1 MTQDLISAYERG
13 GGSGGQLPLKR
24 PDFDLYLSERD
35 LVPGASFPPE
45 RFRSRDTHL
54 DTLDN
59 IYRGDFRQF
68 VENPAEVMI
77 PISPARRLV
86 KVQVDLLMMSTPEA
100 AYPLRTVA
108 ADAIRD
114 MLVYGGAVIV
124 VDQEGEVDTL
134 EADIADE
141 SMEPGVVNIY
151 TVSPLT
157 WYPREEG
164 GAALLRPFISSQG
177 GTDNL
182 ADRVEITL
190 LGEHGDMIEVRE
202 YHFDGVGV
210 FGTIGP
216 LIEERVASR
225 GGVLLSAT
233 SPQEDIWGESIML
246 DLAAPLLELAKR
258 YSQNSQILDK
268 NAKPNRVWQAGTDD
282 SIDMFASEDDDDETA
297 YEKIAKGFGERAEKG
312 DVWLGDRTQK
322 VSYLEFSGNL
332 PGSFEQIQSVR
343 EMIAQL
349 SGLPAILDS
358 LVQASPSWR
367 VVAVAVPAVFCGDQC
382 IAEGLGGSVVGRV
395 GVGRIGAGHR
405 MAAHF

>member
-1 MTQDLISAYERG
+1 MTQNLISAYERG
-13 GGSGGQLPLKR
+13 RGSGGQLPLKR
-24 PDFDLYLSERD
+24 PDFDLYLAERD
-35 LVPGASFPPE
+35 LVAGASFPPE

-68 VENPAEVMI
+68 VEKPEDVMI

-124 VDQEGEVDTL
+124 VDQEGDVDTL

-157 WYPREEG
+157 WYPREQG
-164 GAALLRPFISSQG
+164 GAALIRPFISEMG

-182 ADRVEITL
+182 PDRCEITR
-190 LGEHGDMIEVRE
+190 LGENGEMIEVSE
-202 YHFDGVGV
+202 HHFDGVGV

-216 LIEERVASR
+216 LIEERMSSR
-225 GGVLLSAT
+225 GGVLLSAA
-233 SPQEDIWGESIML
+233 SPQEDIWGESILL

-258 YSQNSQILDK
+258 FSQNSQILDA
-268 NAKPNRVWQAGTDD
+268 NAKPSRVWHSSTDD
-282 SIDMFASEDDDDETA
+282 AEDLFPLEDDDPDDVTQ
-297 YEKIAKGFGERAEKG
+297 YQKIARGYAGRAEEG

-332 PGSFEQIQSVR
+332 PGSFEQIRSVR

-358 LVQASPSWR
+358 LVQASPSGVSLKLQYLPFLR
-367 VVAVAVPAVFCGDQC
+367 GHQC
-382 IAEGLGGSVVGRV
+382 IAEGFGGGIVGRA
-395 GVGRIGAGHR
+395 GAGRIGA
-405 MAAHF
+405 

>member
-1 MTQDLISAYERG
+1 MTQDLISAYEKGR
-13 GGSGGQLPLKR
+13 GSGEQLPLKR

-68 VENPAEVMI
+68 VEKPGDVAI
-77 PISPARRLV
+77 PISPARRLI

-134 EADIADE
+134 DADIADE

-164 GAALLRPFISSQG
+164 GAALLRPFISSMG

-190 LGEHGDMIEVRE
+190 R
-202 YHFDGVGV
+202 
-210 FGTIGP
+210 
-216 LIEERVASR
+216 R
-225 GGVLLSAT
+225 
-233 SPQEDIWGESIML
+233 
-246 DLAAPLLELAKR
+246 
-258 YSQNSQILDK
+258 
-268 NAKPNRVWQAGTDD
+268 
-282 SIDMFASEDDDDETA
+282 
-297 YEKIAKGFGERAEKG
+297 
-312 DVWLGDRTQK
+312 
-322 VSYLEFSGNL
+322 
-332 PGSFEQIQSVR
+332 
-343 EMIAQL
+343 
-349 SGLPAILDS
+349 
-358 LVQASPSWR
+358 
-367 VVAVAVPAVFCGDQC
+367 
-382 IAEGLGGSVVGRV
+382 
-395 GVGRIGAGHR
+395 
-405 MAAHF
+405 